1 MSDDLDPSDG
11 MISRAALAS
20 EVLLFRMKL
29 LSQEFYS
36 EPWVD
41 GLEFD
46 VWDMAFDGE
55 KLFGQ
60 FEVTEAMAKY
70 FRDLATLAGGWWVYR
85 DETRPDERGPFF
97 IPMDRWQQILAE
109 RKPTPNP

>member
-1 MSDDLDPSDG
+1 MIDDLDPSDG

-36 EPWVD
+36 ETWVD
-41 GLEFD
+41 GLEVD
-46 VWDMAFDGE
+46 VWDMAFNSG

-70 FRDLATLAGGWWVYR
+70 FRDLATLSGGWWVHE
-85 DETRPDERGPFF
+85 DETKPGQAGPVF
-97 IPMDRWQQILAE
+97 ISMDRWQQVLAQPE
-109 RKPTPNP
+109 

>member
-29 LSQEFYS
+29 LSQEFYA
-36 EPWVD
+36 EPWID
-41 GLEFD
+41 GLEFE
-46 VWDMAFDGE
+46 VWDMAFNGQ

-60 FEVTEAMAKY
+60 FEVTESMSKY
-70 FRDLATLAGGWWVYR
+70 FRDLATLAGGWWVHE
-85 DETRPDERGPFF
+85 DESEPGQTGPVFV
-97 IPMDRWQQILAE
+97 PMKRWQQILIQSG
-109 RKPTPNP
+109 